1 MRTGG
6 NPLPPAVLI
15 VFGRRPQGVT
25 EGQYGRWCET
35 HLTQVLG
42 VPGFAAAHRYRLVPA
57 LDEPAGPDRFTTA
70 AVYEIEGSPSDAIAA
85 LQAET
90 ASGRMHLPGWF
101 PEIGC
106 RSWLADPLGGRARRG
121 GGDVGTVPDLRRLQV
136 VFSDAGNADRRVCDE
151 SFDGWY
157 EQHLGE
163 ILSIP
168 GFTSAQRY
176 RLTPVTSPEGGTI
189 PGRRLCIYTTTKP
202 PAELRAEMERM
213 NLLSADS
220 YSRLKDA
227 GPGGPGGPA
236 LPEWWDT
243 VRFAAWN
250 LIPPGRP

>member
-1 MRTGG
+1 
-6 NPLPPAVLI
+6 
-15 VFGRRPQGVT
+15 VT
-25 EGQYGRWCET
+25 EDQYNRWCET
-35 HLTQVLG
+35 HLTQVLA

-57 LDEPAGPDRFTTA
+57 LDEPAEPDRFTSA
-70 AVYEIEGSPSDAIAA
+70 AVYEIEGSASDAIAA
-85 LQAET
+85 LQAEV
-90 ASGRMHLPGWF
+90 APGHVHLPGWF
-101 PEIGC
+101 PEIVC
-106 RSWLADPLGGRARRG
+106 CSWLADPLGARIRRG
-121 GGDVGTVPDLRRLQV
+121 SEAGTVPDPQRLQV
-136 VFSDAGNADRRVCDE
+136 VFSDAGDADRRVSDE
-151 SFDGWY
+151 SLDYWY
-157 EQHLGE
+157 EQHLDE

-227 GPGGPGGPA
+227 GSPGPA

-243 VRFAAWN
+243 VRFASWN
-250 LIPPGRP
+250 LIPPERP